1 MNQKQRLMEH
11 LHLNKT
17 INPLQAW
24 TSLGIYRLSAQVYIL
39 RKEGWRI
46 ETKNLEVSNQFG
58 EKCVVAEYVLNS

>member
-24 TSLGIYRLSAQVYIL
+24 RSLGIYRLSAQVHIL
-39 RKEGWRI
+39 RKEGWNI
-46 ETKNLEVSNQFG
+46 ETKDFKVNNQFG

>member
-24 TSLGIYRLSAQVYIL
+24 TSLGIYRLSAQVHIL

-46 ETKNLEVSNQFG
+46 ETKDLEVSNQFG

>member
-24 TSLGIYRLSAQVYIL
+24 SSLGIYRLSAQVHIL
-39 RKEGWRI
+39 RKEGWNI
-46 ETKNLEVSNQFG
+46 ETKDLKVNNQFG